1 MDRNFLNESNNSTTI
16 NKKNKYVIYNDE
28 EDKPL
33 FYNYDMRKRNKAMMY
48 LLDWATVVIVL
59 IVGGILFLKVTVR
72 GRLFT
77 LDDESISYPKLP
89 ELVPMHILIPLII
102 AIPLAIIITIS
113 LIIRRD
119 VPDFHHAMLGLAQS
133 LALTLLLTG
142 SFKCFIGGLRP
153 NFLEVCDPTTASI
166 AAGNPPVGYGK
177 IYYDRS
183 ICSADDSLVNDALSA
198 YPSGHSSITAASFG
212 FLALYIHAKFKI
224 FDNRGHIL
232 LYIIVSG
239 CIIGAGLIGIS
250 RVADYRH
257 TFLNVLAGWSIGLII
272 ALSCYRLNYSSLFG
286 RDNHVSIHSHWLT
299 YWNHHDSLNNNNN
312 ISNITNKNDG
322 RYKNNFDVEKN
333 CNQSPNNIAL
343 DELNK

>member
-1 MDRNFLNESNNSTTI
+1 MDRNFLNESNNST
-16 NKKNKYVIYNDE
+16 NNRNKYVIYDE
-28 EDKPL
+28 EESKPL
-33 FYNYDMRKRNKAMMY
+33 FYNYDFRKKNKMVMY
-48 LLDWATVVIVL
+48 LFDWMMVVLLL

-89 ELVPMHILIPLII
+89 ELVPMHVLIPVII
-102 AIPLAIIITIS
+102 ALPLAIIIVVS
-113 LIIRRD
+113 LIVKRD
-119 VPDFHHAMLGLAQS
+119 CHDFHHAILGLAQS

-153 NFLEVCDPTTASI
+153 NFLEVCDPTPASI
-166 AAGNPPVGYGK
+166 AAGNPPVGFGK

-183 ICSADDSLVNDALSA
+183 ICSADDSIVNDALSA

-212 FLALYIHAKFKI
+212 FLALFIHAKFKI
-224 FDNRGHIL
+224 FDNRGHIF
-232 LYIIVSG
+232 LYVIVSG

-299 YWNHHDSLNNNNN
+299 YWNHHDNLNNNNN
-312 ISNITNKNDG
+312 NNNNNDNNNNI
-322 RYKNNFDVEKN
+322 KNNFDLEKN